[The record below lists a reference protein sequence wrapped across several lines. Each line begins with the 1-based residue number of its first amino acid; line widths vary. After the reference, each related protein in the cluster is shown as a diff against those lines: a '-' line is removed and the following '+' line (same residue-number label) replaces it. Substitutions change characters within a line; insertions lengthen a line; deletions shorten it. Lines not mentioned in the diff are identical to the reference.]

1 MFSNQKLIDAQE
13 VVKTEEYEVDEQGFA
28 VIKDSINPDSR
39 SLLDDSQ
46 FKSNDTDEV
55 NDVNEANKVINEFPT
70 LEDVTNKTEDKSKEN
85 IGKTVEQ
92 QLRELVMSNDV
103 PYLIESGKYRDA
115 KILGKLQL
123 LYLESLGV

>member
-13 VVKTEEYEVDEQGFA
+13 VAKTDEYEVDEQGFA

-46 FKSNDTDEV
+46 FKSNGTDGV

-85 IGKTVEQ
+85 IGRTVEQ
-92 QLRELVMSNDV
+92 QLRELIMSNNV

>member
-1 MFSNQKLIDAQE
+1 MFSNQKLIDAQD
-13 VVKTEEYEVDEQGFA
+13 VAKTDEYEVDEQGFA

-46 FKSNDTDEV
+46 FKSNGTDDV

-85 IGKTVEQ
+85 VGKTVEQ
-92 QLRELVMSNDV
+92 QLRELIMSNDV

>member
-1 MFSNQKLIDAQE
+1 MFSNKELIDAQK
-13 VVKTEEYEVDEQGFA
+13 VNKTEEYEVDEQGFA

-46 FKSNDTDEV
+46 FRSNDTDEV
-55 NDVNEANKVINEFPT
+55 NDVNEANAVVNEFST
-70 LEDVTNKTEDKSKEN
+70 LEDVTNKAEDTSKDN
-85 IGKTVEQ
+85 ACKTVEQ
-92 QLRELVMSNDV
+92 QLREIVMSNDV
-103 PYLIESGKYRDA
+103 TYLIESGKYHDA

>member
-1 MFSNQKLIDAQE
+1 MFSNKELIDAQK
-13 VVKTEEYEVDEQGFA
+13 VNKTEEYEVDEQGFA

-46 FKSNDTDEV
+46 FRSTDEV
-55 NDVNEANKVINEFPT
+55 NDVNEANAVVNEFST
-70 LEDVTNKTEDKSKEN
+70 LEDVTDKAEDTSKDN
-85 IGKTVEQ
+85 ACKTVEQ
-92 QLRELVMSNDV
+92 QLREIVISNDV
-103 PYLIESGKYRDA
+103 TYLIESGKYRDA

>member
-1 MFSNQKLIDAQE
+1 MFSNKELIDAQK
-13 VVKTEEYEVDEQGFA
+13 VNKTEEYEVDEQGFA

-46 FKSNDTDEV
+46 FRSNDTDEV
-55 NDVNEANKVINEFPT
+55 NDVNEANAVVNEFST
-70 LEDVTNKTEDKSKEN
+70 LEDVTNKVEDTSKDN
-85 IGKTVEQ
+85 TCKTVEQ
-92 QLRELVMSNDV
+92 QLREIVISNDV
-103 PYLIESGKYRDA
+103 TYLIESGKYHDA

>member
-1 MFSNQKLIDAQE
+1 MFSNKELIDAQKIN
-13 VVKTEEYEVDEQGFA
+13 KTEEYEVDEQGFA

-46 FKSNDTDEV
+46 FRSNDEV
-55 NDVNEANKVINEFPT
+55 NDVNEANAVINEFST
-70 LEDVTNKTEDKSKEN
+70 LEDVTNKAEDTSKN
-85 IGKTVEQ
+85 NVCKTVEQ
-92 QLRELVMSNDV
+92 QLREIVMSNDV
-103 PYLIESGKYRDA
+103 TYLIESGKYHDA

>member
-13 VVKTEEYEVDEQGFA
+13 VTKTDEYEVDEQGFA

-46 FKSNDTDEV
+46 FKSNGTDGV

-70 LEDVTNKTEDKSKEN
+70 LEDVTNKTEDKSKKN
-85 IGKTVEQ
+85 IGRTVEQ
-92 QLRELVMSNDV
+92 QLRELIMSNNV

>member
-1 MFSNQKLIDAQE
+1 MFSNKELIDAQK
-13 VVKTEEYEVDEQGFA
+13 VNKTEEYEVDEQGFA

-46 FKSNDTDEV
+46 FRSTDTDEV
-55 NDVNEANKVINEFPT
+55 NDVNEANAVINEFST
-70 LEDVTNKTEDKSKEN
+70 LEDVTNKVEDTSKDN
-85 IGKTVEQ
+85 ACKTVEQ
-92 QLRELVMSNDV
+92 QLREIVMSNDV
-103 PYLIESGKYRDA
+103 TYLIESGKYHDA